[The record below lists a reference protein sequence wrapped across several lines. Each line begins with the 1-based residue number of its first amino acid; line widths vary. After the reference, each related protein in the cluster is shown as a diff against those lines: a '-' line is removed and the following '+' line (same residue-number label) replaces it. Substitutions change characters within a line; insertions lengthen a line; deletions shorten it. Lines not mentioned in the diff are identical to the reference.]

1 MVNSGSIPLYTT
13 KLNNMTKLS
22 KLKYHYD
29 YAKQYGDTDIQVTYF
44 SKITDYFAQEI
55 YAEFG
60 FDTCCEDEKVTILNK
75 TFKLLEND

>member
-29 YAKQYGDTDIQVTYF
+29 YAKQYGDTDIQVSYLN
-44 SKITDYFAQEI
+44 KITDYFAQEL
-55 YAEFG
+55 YGEFG
-60 FDTCCEDEKVTILNK
+60 YDTCKMVEREEILEKTI
-75 TFKLLEND
+75 KLLQND